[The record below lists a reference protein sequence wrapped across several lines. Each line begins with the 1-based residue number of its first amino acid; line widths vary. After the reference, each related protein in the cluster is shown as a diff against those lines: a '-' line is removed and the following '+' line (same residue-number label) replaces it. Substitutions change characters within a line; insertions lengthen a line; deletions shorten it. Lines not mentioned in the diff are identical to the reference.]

1 MEADWACSHQG
12 VICLSGLIIDACGWA
27 ALVDARLNLDVAMAP
42 IIGSPKLLV
51 LDSVAKELESLSNK
65 RSGLLLDLLEQRSER
80 MPDIEGMKHTD
91 DMLVKVS
98 VDSGWPVL
106 TVDKRLKERLVSAGG
121 SYIEV
126 TSGYSL
132 RLVD

>member
-1 MEADWACSHQG
+1 MATYWTCGHQG
-12 VICLSGLIIDACGWA
+12 VICLSGLIIDACGWV
-27 ALVDARLNLDVAMAP
+27 ALVDARLNLDVAMAS

-51 LDSVAKELESLSNK
+51 LDSVARELESLSNK
-65 RSGLLLDLLEQRSER
+65 RSGLLLDLLEKRSER
-80 MPDIEGMKHTD
+80 VPDIEDMKHTD